1 MNGFTLAFCP
11 CLYRN
16 RLFNTVIWA
25 MITDVIDDAEV
36 KNKVREDGT
45 VYSLYSFAK
54 VRAGLYRR
62 SLVGDDFSSGW
73 ISGTAYA

>member
-36 KNKVREDGT
+36 KIRC
-45 VYSLYSFAK
+45 AK
-54 VRAGLYRR
+54 MERCIPYIRLRKLGQAL
-62 SLVGDDFSSGW
+62 SSALVGDDFSSGW

>member
-1 MNGFTLAFCP
+1 MGVRWLFCP

-36 KNKVREDGT
+36 KKQGARGWNRVFLIFVCE
-45 VYSLYSFAK
+45 K
-54 VRAGLYRR
+54 VRAGFIVGA
-62 SLVGDDFSSGW
+62 SGDDFSGDW